1 MDGTEELI
9 GLFPPGSSRDGDG
22 MVMVGGCRLD
32 DVARGYGTPVMVV
45 AEDAFAAAGPRLP
58 GTAGRP
64 LAGLPCGVA
73 SKAFPCTAVQRLMV
87 SEGLWIDVA
96 GGGEIVTALAAGAD
110 PATLVL
116 HGNAKSTEE
125 VQLAVRS
132 GVGTGVVDDLDDID
146 RLEAAVP
153 PATNRTAWY
162 G

>member
-1 MDGTEELI
+1 MDGTDELV
-9 GLFPPGSSRDGDG
+9 GLFPPGTRQDGDG
-22 MVMVGGCRLD
+22 MLLVGGCRLD
-32 DVARGYGTPVMVV
+32 DLAREYGTPVMVV
-45 AEDAFAAAGPRLP
+45 AEDALRRRARDYRERLAARWPDSR
-58 GTAGRP
+58 
-64 LAGLPCGVA
+64 VVFA

-132 GVGTGVVDDLDDID
+132 RVGTVVVDNIAF
-146 RLEAAVP
+146 EK
-153 PATNRTAWY
+153 
-162 G
+162 